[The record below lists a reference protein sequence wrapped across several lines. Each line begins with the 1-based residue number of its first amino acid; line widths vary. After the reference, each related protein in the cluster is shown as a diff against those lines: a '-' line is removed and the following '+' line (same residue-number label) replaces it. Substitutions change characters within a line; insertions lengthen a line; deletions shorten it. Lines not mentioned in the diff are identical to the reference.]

1 MLDLFELIGV
11 VQIEIIEEEK
21 SNKEAMYSLDQ
32 HVFYSKSEMN
42 ERDQQKRD
50 VYYIRM
56 HHQTEGLRAKNM
68 SQCPAVITSTFTQQ
82 WPQTKNTSV

>member
-11 VQIEIIEEEK
+11 VQIEIIEEEN

-68 SQCPAVITSTFTQQ
+68 SQCPAVITSAFTQQ
-82 WPQTKNTSV
+82 LPQTKSTSV

>member
-1 MLDLFELIGV
+1 
-11 VQIEIIEEEK
+11 
-21 SNKEAMYSLDQ
+21 
-32 HVFYSKSEMN
+32 MN

-68 SQCPAVITSTFTQQ
+68 SQCPAVITSAFTQQ
-82 WPQTKNTSV
+82 LPQTKSTSV